1 MEIPMII
8 LIQNL
13 KMAKEILINI
23 FITGEQRLTNIGR
36 QSLNIVM
43 DILKVI
49 MTTRI
54 MAMQNL
60 NGATGILT
68 LIIIIRKVM
77 VQSRSLIVT
86 IRGTKYI
93 TQKILMPTLRQS
105 LMKRQKTKKK
115 QLEVKILGK

>member
-23 FITGEQRLTNIGR
+23 FISREQRLTNIDR

-54 MAMQNL
+54 MTMQNL

-86 IRGTKYI
+86 IRETKYI
-93 TQKILMPTLRQS
+93 TKKILMPTLRQS